1 MSNFITMDFNQLFRD
16 RTKKFSIAI
25 IKSLSPLPYSDD
37 LSIIRKQ
44 IIRSATSAAS
54 NYRAVARA
62 RSEKERFAKICIV
75 VEEIDETQFWLE
87 LIEELQYLNQEKI
100 IDLKQECEELV
111 KVMTKYKFTLSQNI
125 KS

>member
-1 MSNFITMDFNQLFRD
+1 MDFNQLFRD
-16 RTKKFSIAI
+16 RTKDFSISI

-44 IIRSATSAAS
+44 IIRSATSVAA

-62 RSEKERFAKICIV
+62 RSEKERFSKICIV

-87 LIEELQYLNQEKI
+87 IIEELEYLDPGKI
-100 IDLKQECEELV
+100 SHLRSECDELV
-111 KVMTKYKFTLSQNI
+111 KVMTAYKFKLSQNTTL
-125 KS
+125 